1 MNETNDAWFVRLPD
15 GRVLKAASTLV
26 LRQHLGTGRIP
37 SDSRVRRS
45 FDDEWIGL
53 DWTEEF
59 ADLVQRKNGNAGA
72 VVPSADTGAVPGQA
86 SVARSYEGAR
96 LQTVGLQ
103 GMAEELIAAL
113 DNTFARRSFWLPAWA
128 ACSEGSSSRP
138 RAPSAE

>member
-1 MNETNDAWFVRLPD
+1 MNEANDVWYVRLPD
-15 GRVLKAASTLV
+15 GRVLRAASTLV
-26 LRQHLGTGRIP
+26 LRQHLGTGSIP

-59 ADLVQRKNGNAGA
+59 ADLVQRKNGNGGWIAGA
-72 VVPSADTGAVPGQA
+72 VVPSPETATAG
-86 SVARSYEGAR
+86 VARRYEGAR

-113 DNTFARRSFWLPAWA
+113 DNTL
-128 ACSEGSSSRP
+128 
-138 RAPSAE
+138 